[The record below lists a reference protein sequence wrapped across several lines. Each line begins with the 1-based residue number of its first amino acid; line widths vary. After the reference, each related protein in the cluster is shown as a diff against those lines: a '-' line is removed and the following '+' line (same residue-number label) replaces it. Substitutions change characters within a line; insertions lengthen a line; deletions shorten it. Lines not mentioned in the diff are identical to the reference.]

1 MLDIAQETPLSEQI
15 LLQQARYMVRIASK
29 NDNDP
34 VRNLIFQPGSCVV
47 RHDEIQRGRGRPR
60 VKWTD
65 AVVGVARSLEI
76 F

>member
-60 VKWTD
+60 VKWVD
-65 AVVGVARSLEI
+65 VVVGMARSLKI